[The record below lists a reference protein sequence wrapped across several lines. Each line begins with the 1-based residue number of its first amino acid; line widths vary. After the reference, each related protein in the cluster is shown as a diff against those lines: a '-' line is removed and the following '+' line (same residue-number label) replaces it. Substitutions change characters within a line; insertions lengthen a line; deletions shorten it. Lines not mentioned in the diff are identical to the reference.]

1 MMLPV
6 TPSTFE
12 TRVGKCSL
20 RVRPLRQS
28 HRAMRL
34 AFPNP
39 TGPVFKLTPEL
50 ICQGKIESRESP
62 RRRII
67 LPIHRE
73 QEDLVQRMVNFLQP
87 GTYIRAHQHPRV
99 AASETIVVTSGV
111 LGFVTF
117 DSRGE
122 ILTADRLPTGGLVD
136 IVAGVWHTVVAL
148 EEDTIIIEIK
158 RGPYSEED
166 KVFAEWAPLEGSEGA
181 SAYLTS
187 LMEQVFSA
195 ASPPQ
200 D

>member
-1 MMLPV
+1 
-6 TPSTFE
+6 
-12 TRVGKCSL
+12 
-20 RVRPLRQS
+20 
-28 HRAMRL
+28 MRL

-50 ICQGKIESRESP
+50 IYQGKIESRESP

-87 GTYIRAHQHPRV
+87 GTYIRAHQHPRTG
-99 AASETIVVTSGV
+99 ASETIVVTSGT

-117 DSRGE
+117 DSKGE
-122 ILTADRLPTGGLVD
+122 ILTADRLSAGGVID
-136 IVAGVWHTVVAL
+136 IVAGIWHTVVAL

-158 RGPYSEED
+158 RGPYSDED
-166 KVFAEWAPLEGSEGA
+166 KVFAEWAPVEGTEGA
-181 SAYLTS
+181 SAYLRS
-187 LMEQVFSA
+187 LMDQVFSEA
-195 ASPPQ
+195 ANLPQ